1 MPRKKTKNIHM
12 TGETLLEMCD
22 ITKRFPGVVALDR
35 VNLSVEKGEVH
46 VLVGE
51 NGAGK
56 STLMKILTG
65 AYSKDKGQIFFMG
78 KELYVKNPREALDLG
93 ISMIYQETSLV
104 PHLNVAENIYLGREP
119 LFPSGWLNKSKQY
132 HWTEKILKKLHLR
145 LLPTTPITKLGIAQ
159 RRMVE
164 IAKALS
170 ADSKIMIM
178 DEPTAALTEVEI
190 DELFSL
196 ISQLKR
202 TGISVIYISHRLEEI
217 TKIGDRI
224 TVLRDGQK
232 ISTSEIS
239 DVDIPSL
246 IRMMVGRKGDETLYY
261 KKEDAKIGEEC
272 LRVEG
277 LSRKGHLEDI
287 DFTVKKGEILGI
299 AGLVGAGRTEL
310 VRAIVGADP
319 VDRGKIFIE
328 KKEVKIRSPH
338 DAISAG
344 IGLLPENR
352 RDDGL
357 ALDLSVKD
365 NITLANIT
373 RFTRFGWIRKSNEH
387 SESEI
392 YRKDLKIKCHQLNQ
406 SVKFLSGGNQQKI
419 LIARWLITNTKI
431 LIFDE
436 PTRGIDVGTKA
447 EIFGLINQLAKKG
460 AAVIIISSYLPEIL
474 IMSDRIMVMR
484 EGRITARFE
493 REEANQ
499 EKILHYATVG

>member
-1 MPRKKTKNIHM
+1 M
-12 TGETLLEMCD
+12 TDETLLLEMRN

-35 VNLSVEKGEVH
+35 VNLNVKRGEVH

-65 AYSKDKGQIFFMG
+65 AYSKDEGQIFFMG
-78 KELYVKNPREALDLG
+78 EELHVKNPREALDRG

-132 HWTEKILKKLHLR
+132 DWTEKILKKLHLR
-145 LLPTTPITKLGIAQ
+145 FLPTTQITKLGIAQ

-178 DEPTAALTEVEI
+178 DEPTAALTKAEI

-196 ISQLKR
+196 ISQLKK

-217 TKIGDRI
+217 TEIGDRV

-232 ISTSEIS
+232 ISTNEIS
-239 DVDIPSL
+239 DVDILSL
-246 IRMMVGRKGDETLYY
+246 IRMMVGREVDETLY
-261 KKEDAKIGEEC
+261 KKEDVKIGEEC

-277 LSRKGHLEDI
+277 LSRRGDLNDI
-287 DFTVKKGEILGI
+287 NFTVKKGEILGI

-319 VDRGKIFIE
+319 IDRGKIFIE

-344 IGLLPENR
+344 IGFLPENR

-365 NITLANIT
+365 NITLANVT
-373 RFTRFGWIRKSNEH
+373 RFTRFGWISKSSEN
-387 SESEI
+387 SESET
-392 YRKDLKIKCHQLNQ
+392 YRKDLKIKCQQLNQ

-431 LIFDE
+431 LICDE

-460 AAVIIISSYLPEIL
+460 VAVIMISSYLPEIL
-474 IMSDRIMVMR
+474 TMSDRIMVMR
-484 EGRITARFE
+484 EGCITARFE
-493 REEANQ
+493 KEDANQ

>member
-1 MPRKKTKNIHM
+1 M

-132 HWTEKILKKLHLR
+132 DWTEKILKKLHLR
-145 LLPTTPITKLGIAQ
+145 FLPTTSITKLGIAQ

-196 ISQLKR
+196 ISQLKK

-217 TKIGDRI
+217 TKIGDRV

-246 IRMMVGRKGDETLYY
+246 IRMMVGRKVDETLYY

-277 LSRKGHLEDI
+277 LSRKGDFKDI

-319 VDRGKIFIE
+319 IDRGKIFIE
-328 KKEVKIRSPH
+328 KKEVKIRSPY

-365 NITLANIT
+365 NITLANVT
-373 RFTRFGWIRKSNEH
+373 RFTRLGWICKSNEH
-387 SESEI
+387 SETEI
-392 YRKDLKIKCHQLNQ
+392 YRKNLKIKCQQLNQ

-447 EIFGLINQLAKKG
+447 EIFGLINRLAKKG
-460 AAVIIISSYLPEIL
+460 VAIIMISSYLPEIL
-474 IMSDRIMVMR
+474 TMSDRIMVMR

-493 REEANQ
+493 KEDANQ

>member
-1 MPRKKTKNIHM
+1 M
-12 TGETLLEMCD
+12 TGDTLLEMRD
-22 ITKRFPGVVALDR
+22 ITKRFPGVVALDS
-35 VNLSVEKGEVH
+35 VSLSVKKGEVH

-65 AYSKDKGQIFFMG
+65 AYAKDKGQVFFMG

-132 HWTEKILKKLHLR
+132 DLTEKILKKLHLR
-145 LLPTTPITKLGIAQ
+145 FLPTTPITSLGIAQ

-170 ADSKIMIM
+170 ADSKIIIM
-178 DEPTAALTEVEI
+178 DEPTAALTKVEI

-196 ISQLKR
+196 ISQLKK

-217 TKIGDRI
+217 TKIGDSV

-239 DVDIPSL
+239 NVDIPSL
-246 IRMMVGRKGDETLYY
+246 IRMMVGRKVDETLYN
-261 KKEDAKIGEEC
+261 KEDVKMGEEC

-277 LSRKGHLEDI
+277 LSRKGRFKDI
-287 DFTVKKGEILGI
+287 DFTVKKGEVLGV

-319 VDRGKIFIE
+319 IDRGKIFIE

-338 DAISAG
+338 DAIFAG

-365 NITLANIT
+365 NITLANVT
-373 RFTRFGWIRKSNEH
+373 RFTRFGWIRKSNER

-392 YRKDLKIKCHQLNQ
+392 YRKDLKIKCQQLNQ

-436 PTRGIDVGTKA
+436 PTRGIDVGTKT

-460 AAVIIISSYLPEIL
+460 VAVIIISSYLPEIL
-474 IMSDRIMVMR
+474 TMSDRIMVMR

-493 REEANQ
+493 RKDANQ

>member
-1 MPRKKTKNIHM
+1 M
-12 TGETLLEMCD
+12 TDETLLLEMRN
-22 ITKRFPGVVALDR
+22 ITKRFPGVVALNR
-35 VNLSVEKGEVH
+35 VNLNVKRGEVH

-65 AYSKDKGQIFFMG
+65 AYSKDEGQIFFMG
-78 KELYVKNPREALDLG
+78 EELHVKNPREALDRG

-132 HWTEKILKKLHLR
+132 DWTEKILKKLHLR
-145 LLPTTPITKLGIAQ
+145 FLPTTQITKLGIAQ

-178 DEPTAALTEVEI
+178 DEPTAALTKAEI

-196 ISQLKR
+196 ISQLKK

-217 TKIGDRI
+217 TEIGDRV

-232 ISTSEIS
+232 ISTNEIS
-239 DVDIPSL
+239 DVDILSL
-246 IRMMVGRKGDETLYY
+246 IRMMVGREVDETLY
-261 KKEDAKIGEEC
+261 KKEDVKIGEEC

-277 LSRKGHLEDI
+277 LSRRGDLNDI
-287 DFTVKKGEILGI
+287 NFTVKKGEILGI

-319 VDRGKIFIE
+319 IDRGKIFIE

-344 IGLLPENR
+344 IGFLPENR

-365 NITLANIT
+365 NITLANVT
-373 RFTRFGWIRKSNEH
+373 RFTRFGWISKSSEN
-387 SESEI
+387 SESET
-392 YRKDLKIKCHQLNQ
+392 YRKDLKIKCQQLNQ

-431 LIFDE
+431 LICDE

-460 AAVIIISSYLPEIL
+460 VAVIMISSYLPEIL
-474 IMSDRIMVMR
+474 TMSDRIMVMR
-484 EGRITARFE
+484 EGCITARFE
-493 REEANQ
+493 KEDANQ

>member
-1 MPRKKTKNIHM
+1 M
-12 TGETLLEMCD
+12 TDETLLLEMRD
-22 ITKRFPGVVALDR
+22 ITKRFPGVVALNR
-35 VNLSVEKGEVH
+35 VNLNVKRGEVH

-65 AYSKDKGQIFFMG
+65 AYSKDEGQIFFMG
-78 KELYVKNPREALDLG
+78 EELHVKNPREALVRG

-132 HWTEKILKKLHLR
+132 DWTEKILKKLHLR
-145 LLPTTPITKLGIAQ
+145 FLPTTQITKLGIAQ

-178 DEPTAALTEVEI
+178 DEPTAALTKAEI

-196 ISQLKR
+196 ISQLKK

-217 TKIGDRI
+217 TEIGDRV

-232 ISTSEIS
+232 ISTNEIS
-239 DVDIPSL
+239 DVDILSL
-246 IRMMVGRKGDETLYY
+246 IRMMVGREVDETLY
-261 KKEDAKIGEEC
+261 KKEDVKIGEEC

-277 LSRKGHLEDI
+277 LSRKGDLNDI
-287 DFTVKKGEILGI
+287 NFTVKKGEILGI

-344 IGLLPENR
+344 IGFLPENR

-365 NITLANIT
+365 NITLANVT
-373 RFTRFGWIRKSNEH
+373 RFTRFGWISKSNEN
-387 SESEI
+387 SESET
-392 YRKDLKIKCHQLNQ
+392 YRKDLKIKCQQLNQ

-431 LIFDE
+431 LICDE

-460 AAVIIISSYLPEIL
+460 VAVIMISSYLPEIL
-474 IMSDRIMVMR
+474 TMSDRIMVMR
-484 EGRITARFE
+484 EGCITARFE
-493 REEANQ
+493 REDANQ

>member
-1 MPRKKTKNIHM
+1 M
-12 TGETLLEMCD
+12 TDETLLLEMRN

-35 VNLSVEKGEVH
+35 VNLNVKRGEVH

-65 AYSKDKGQIFFMG
+65 AYSKDEGQIFFMG
-78 KELYVKNPREALDLG
+78 EELHVKNPREALDRG

-132 HWTEKILKKLHLR
+132 DWAEKILKKLHLCF
-145 LLPTTPITKLGIAQ
+145 LPTTQITKLGIAQ

-178 DEPTAALTEVEI
+178 DEPTAALTKAEI

-196 ISQLKR
+196 ISQLKK

-217 TKIGDRI
+217 TEIGDRV

-232 ISTSEIS
+232 ISTNEIS
-239 DVDIPSL
+239 DVDILSL
-246 IRMMVGRKGDETLYY
+246 IRMMVGREVDETLY
-261 KKEDAKIGEEC
+261 KKEDVKIGEEC

-277 LSRKGHLEDI
+277 LSRRGDLNDI
-287 DFTVKKGEILGI
+287 NFTVKKGEILGI

-319 VDRGKIFIE
+319 IDRGKIFIE

-344 IGLLPENR
+344 IGFLPENR

-365 NITLANIT
+365 NITLANVT
-373 RFTRFGWIRKSNEH
+373 RFTRFGWISKSSEN
-387 SESEI
+387 SESET
-392 YRKDLKIKCHQLNQ
+392 YRKDLKIKCQQLNQ

-431 LIFDE
+431 LICDE

-460 AAVIIISSYLPEIL
+460 VAVIMISSYLPEIL
-474 IMSDRIMVMR
+474 TMSDRIMVMR
-484 EGRITARFE
+484 EGCITARFE
-493 REEANQ
+493 KEDANQ

>member
-1 MPRKKTKNIHM
+1 M
-12 TGETLLEMCD
+12 TDETLLLEMRD
-22 ITKRFPGVVALDR
+22 ITKRFPGVVALNR
-35 VNLSVEKGEVH
+35 VNLNVKRGEVH

-65 AYSKDKGQIFFMG
+65 AYSKDEGQIFFMG
-78 KELYVKNPREALDLG
+78 EELHVKNPREALVRG

-132 HWTEKILKKLHLR
+132 DWTEKILKKLHLR
-145 LLPTTPITKLGIAQ
+145 FLPTTQITKLGIAQ

-178 DEPTAALTEVEI
+178 DEPTAALTKAEI

-196 ISQLKR
+196 ISQLKK

-217 TKIGDRI
+217 TEIGDRV

-232 ISTSEIS
+232 ISTNEIS
-239 DVDIPSL
+239 DVDILSL
-246 IRMMVGRKGDETLYY
+246 IRMMVGREVDETLY
-261 KKEDAKIGEEC
+261 KKEDVKIGEEC

-277 LSRKGHLEDI
+277 LSRKGDLNDI
-287 DFTVKKGEILGI
+287 NFTVKKGEILGI

-344 IGLLPENR
+344 IGFLPENR

-365 NITLANIT
+365 NITLANVT
-373 RFTRFGWIRKSNEH
+373 RFTRFGWIRKSNER

-392 YRKDLKIKCHQLNQ
+392 YRKDLKIKCQQLNQ

-460 AAVIIISSYLPEIL
+460 VAVIMISSYLPEIL
-474 IMSDRIMVMR
+474 TMSDRIMVMR
-484 EGRITARFE
+484 EGCITARFE
-493 REEANQ
+493 REDANQ

>member
-1 MPRKKTKNIHM
+1 M
-12 TGETLLEMCD
+12 TGDTLLEMRD
-22 ITKRFPGVVALDR
+22 ITKRFPGVVALDS
-35 VNLSVEKGEVH
+35 VSLSVKKGEVH

-65 AYSKDKGQIFFMG
+65 AYSKDKGKIFFMG

-104 PHLNVAENIYLGREP
+104 HHLNVAENIYLGREP

-132 HWTEKILKKLHLR
+132 DWTEKILKKLHLR
-145 LLPTTPITKLGIAQ
+145 FLPTTPITKLGIAQ

-178 DEPTAALTEVEI
+178 DEPTAALTKVEI

-196 ISQLKR
+196 ISQLKK

-217 TKIGDRI
+217 TKIGDRV

-246 IRMMVGRKGDETLYY
+246 IRMMVGREVDETLY

-277 LSRKGHLEDI
+277 LSRKGHLKDI

-310 VRAIVGADP
+310 VRAIIGADP
-319 VDRGKIFIE
+319 IDRGKIFVE

-365 NITLANIT
+365 NITLANVT
-373 RFTRFGWIRKSNEH
+373 RFTRFGWIRKSNES

-392 YRKDLKIKCHQLNQ
+392 YRKDLKIKCQQLNQ

-436 PTRGIDVGTKA
+436 PTRGIDVGTKT

-460 AAVIIISSYLPEIL
+460 VAVIMISSYLPEIL
-474 IMSDRIMVMR
+474 TMSDRIMVMR

-493 REEANQ
+493 KKDANQ
-499 EKILHYATVG
+499 EKILNYATVG